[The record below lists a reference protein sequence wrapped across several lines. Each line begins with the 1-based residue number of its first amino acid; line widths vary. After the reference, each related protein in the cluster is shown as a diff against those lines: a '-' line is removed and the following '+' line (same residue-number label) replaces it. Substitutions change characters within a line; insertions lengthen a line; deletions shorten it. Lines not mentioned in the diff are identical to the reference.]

1 MFDPVVL
8 FQLGP
13 LTVTAYGVCLA
24 VAIAVS
30 LLALRP
36 RAKRMGMPEG
46 TVLRFGLTA
55 IPLAVVGA
63 RLFYCAVRA
72 PRLFPEYDAGFLL
85 RIWEGGFGIAGA
97 FGGCALAA
105 YITARRTGQ
114 PVGRMMDC
122 VVPGCAL
129 MLALARF
136 SEGFAGTGY
145 GDYLENEA
153 LWFFPLAVKNIYG
166 EYYVALFML
175 EGLVAL
181 ALAAALLRMEK
192 RGTADRPGDLT
203 LLFLLLYG
211 ATQIVLESLRRDS
224 FLRWGFVRVN
234 QLFGVALLA
243 LVTAVSSARAW
254 RAGASRTRLALEWS
268 AALLCVGVGVGMEF
282 AFEKSRIPN
291 LIAYGILIAAM
302 AVIAGLAFAQMRR
315 ARRLEGSAAPR

>member
-1 MFDPVVL
+1 
-8 FQLGP
+8 
-13 LTVTAYGVCLA
+13 
-24 VAIAVS
+24 
-30 LLALRP
+30 
-36 RAKRMGMPEG
+36 
-46 TVLRFGLTA
+46 
-55 IPLAVVGA
+55 
-63 RLFYCAVRA
+63 
-72 PRLFPEYDAGFLL
+72 
-85 RIWEGGFGIAGA
+85 
-97 FGGCALAA
+97 
-105 YITARRTGQ
+105 
-114 PVGRMMDC
+114 MMDC

-181 ALAAALLRMEK
+181 AGLLPFALRVERARAAARLRMEK

-243 LVTAVSSARAW
+243 LVTAVFSARAW